1 MINRLDL
8 YLKNKREIKILSFQ
22 KDSSKNERI
31 AELRK
36 ENEEIK
42 KFIFS
47 CDNDRVR
54 KIMELKYLDGH
65 SWYYIGIELGI
76 DRSTAQR
83 ALKSYFNKN
92 KIILDVNEAKG
103 QA

>member
-65 SWYYIGIELGI
+65 IWYYIGIELGI

-92 KIILDVNEAKG
+92 KIIPDVNEAKG

>member
-47 CDNDRVR
+47 RDNDRVR

-92 KIILDVNEAKG
+92 KIIPDVNEAKG

>member
-22 KDSSKNERI
+22 
-31 AELRK
+31 K

-92 KIILDVNEAKG
+92 KIIPDVNEAKC